1 MSKKA
6 VATQPDIFIN
16 ILKNNT
22 LHGALLFVTGL
33 FTLIALPFFVLVRV
47 AVFLHAQYDYPGWL
61 CVFGGVMG
69 SAALL
74 FLYVSYGRNRLLDSK
89 TPIERQIKQNYLIAL
104 AAALFYCSQTVLFFS
119 AANAKGAE
127 VQREFR
133 SLHPVLRL
141 GVSTLVYL
149 DGSLM
154 LTDAQR
160 LPEDYK
166 AMGLPSKRY
175 SLHYRQ
181 SNGYVHAVD
190 IRTIG
195 HSFVRNGL
203 VKLYFKLLGFRTL
216 RHTGS
221 ADHLHV
227 SLKSHDRPGASF
239 RVHPHH
245 FGGEG
250 TEDIYEFALGCHHLA
265 DIFVGKRRLVE
276 AAAEEVHPVGFKVFF
291 ELAEIDAGFGFAPR
305 HEAPRPVRGRIQ
317 RVGLAATG
325 HDVCRRGHRARDDA
339 QHAFGCRRSAF
350 AVHNDFAAV
359 G

>member
-1 MSKKA
+1 MPKKA
-6 VATQPDIFIN
+6 PPAHTGLLVNVLTN
-16 ILKNNT
+16 KT
-22 LHGALLFVTGL
+22 LHRLLLLLAGLLGLVALS
-33 FTLIALPFFVLVRV
+33 FFVLVRT
-47 AVFLHAQYDYPGWL
+47 AVFLHAQYAYPAWL
-61 CVFGGVMG
+61 CVFGGVMA

-89 TPIERQIKQNYLIAL
+89 TPIEKQIKQNYVIAL
-104 AAALFYCSQTVLFFS
+104 AATLFYCCQTVLFFS
-119 AANAKGAE
+119 AANTKGAE
-127 VQREFR
+127 VQQEFR

-195 HSFVRNGL
+195 RSFLRNGL
-203 VKLYFKLLGFRTL
+203 VKLYFRLLGFRTL

-227 SLKSHDRPGASF
+227 SLKSHDRPAASF

-245 FGGEG
+245 FGREG
-250 TEDIYEFALGCHHLA
+250 ADDVNQIALAGHDLPDILVHKG
-265 DIFVGKRRLVE
+265 GLVE
-276 AAAEEVHPVGFKVFF
+276 PAADKVDAAFFKVFF
-291 ELAEIDAGFGFAPR
+291 ELAEVDGRFGFSPR
-305 HEAPRPVRGRIQ
+305 HKAARPVRG
-317 RVGLAATG
+317 
-325 HDVCRRGHRARDDA
+325 
-339 QHAFGCRRSAF
+339 
-350 AVHNDFAAV
+350 
-359 G
+359 